1 MFERGDGM
9 RRFINAARWVLTGV
23 SLWLGIAALPELR
36 ALPFLL
42 AAALLPPFP
51 PLDALW
57 KKLHLAAW
65 LRASLALLLVLALLL
80 PSLPDSRP
88 LLSRSMPEAAQATE
102 AEADFVLNLN
112 TMKIHMPDCRS
123 VADITSYNRQHVHGP
138 YSQFEAWGYSPCQR
152 CHPEN
157 AQ

>member
-1 MFERGDGM
+1 M

-51 PLDALW
+51 PLDTLW

-65 LRASLALLLVLALLL
+65 LRAALALLLVLALLL
-80 PSLPDSRP
+80 PSLPGSRP
-88 LLSRSMPEAAQATE
+88 LPSRSIPEAAQAAE
-102 AEADFVLNLN
+102 AEVEADFVLNLN
-112 TMKIHMPDCRS
+112 TMKIHLPDCPS
-123 VADITSYNRQHVHGP
+123 VTEMKESNRGFCEDPEEMLAQG
-138 YSQFEAWGYSPCQR
+138 YAWCKR
-152 CHPEN
+152 CHG
-157 AQ
+157 